1 MKEIEIR
8 ISEYSLDKRYWNIIS
23 NKIRAFLIFIKLT
36 GIIAVLNINHLGY
49 FINLNKK
56 IWKIY
61 LISLW
66 VKLINRK

>member
-49 FINLNKK
+49 FINLNKQVTD
-56 IWKIY
+56 IFDIFISFY
-61 LISLW
+61 LL
-66 VKLINRK
+66 KML

>member
-56 IWKIY
+56 KIY